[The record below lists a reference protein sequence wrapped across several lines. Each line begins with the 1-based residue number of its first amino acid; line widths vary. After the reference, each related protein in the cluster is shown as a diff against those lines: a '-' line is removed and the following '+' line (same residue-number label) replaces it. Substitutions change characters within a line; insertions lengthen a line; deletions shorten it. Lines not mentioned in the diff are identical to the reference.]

1 MATTYHAGRRV
12 QGTSTDAEVVYRGET
27 PTTSG
32 SDTIITFLQD
42 GKFTP
47 TSSFNVEYLVVGGGG
62 GSTTGGGGA
71 GGYLANG
78 SANHGVTA
86 QDYNITVGAGGTSTS
101 LSVGN
106 GKGGD
111 SSFSSFTA
119 TGGGAGAGSDQNQTG
134 VNGGSGGGGHSGWNP
149 PATTGGAGNTPSTT
163 PSQGND
169 GSGGAGSTWSYAY
182 GGAGGGSA
190 SAGSGAQPRV
200 GGSGTQND
208 ITGTNTYYSAGGGG
222 ANYFSTGGAGG
233 TGGGGNAGDA
243 GSGVGQDGQTYGSG
257 GGGTFVESGIASGK
271 QGIVIIRFATSGST
285 YETSLGG
292 RPTNVQAG
300 SRWEETDTRKMYHYE
315 SGLKYEDNFSSNGD
329 WVFTTSNASITGG
342 VLQCTQYR
350 SANDSATVSVGT
362 SIGTKF
368 LQQFEYEVD
377 SYPSSNGSNAWYGL
391 WSLPNT
397 TGANTGGQ
405 DFVVLLNNDGVNH
418 KISVG
423 QNTSAY
429 GGTGSTGSTW
439 IVLTVGTKYYIE
451 LIGNGD
457 DTYTLNIR
465 TVSHTGSHVT
475 NSPQTVT
482 KTGLSNLQYFGFKN
496 TTGGGNGGTVTKTD
510 DLKIYKGITTAGNV
524 WSEEGT

>member
-1 MATTYHAGRRV
+1 MAWGKNGTPDTFASAAAEASITDLTANIFNQFMCHSYSATSAGALWKR
-12 QGTSTDAEVVYRGET
+12 QFN
-27 PTTSG
+27 
-32 SDTIITFLQD
+32 SDTA
-42 GKFTP
+42 
-47 TSSFNVEYLVVGGGG
+47 SVYANRYS
-62 GSTTGGGGA
+62 
-71 GGYLANG
+71 ANG
-78 SANHGVTA
+78 ASDGTAVSQSNLNMSNNTNYDHFQLIYESAIVGEEKLGIEFLVEAGV
-86 QDYNITVGAGGTSTS
+86 
-101 LSVGN
+101 
-106 GKGGD
+106 
-111 SSFSSFTA
+111 
-119 TGGGAGAGSDQNQTG
+119 AGAGNAPNRREFVSKYVPSPDAPITG
-134 VNGGSGGGGHSGWNP
+134 IQMGS
-149 PATTGGAGNTPSTT
+149 
-163 PSQGND
+163 
-169 GSGGAGSTWSYAY
+169 
-182 GGAGGGSA
+182 
-190 SAGSGAQPRV
+190 
-200 GGSGTQND
+200 SGTAGISSNL
-208 ITGTNTYYSAGGGG
+208 SAL
-222 ANYFSTGGAGG
+222 
-233 TGGGGNAGDA
+233 
-243 GSGVGQDGQTYGSG
+243 GSDLTPVAAADS
-257 GGGTFVESGIASGK
+257 FA
-271 QGIVIIRFATSGST
+271 VI
-285 YETSLGG
+285 
-292 RPTNVQAG
+292 PNVQVG
-300 SRWEETDTRKMYHYE
+300 SRFEETDTRKMYHYE

>member
-1 MATTYHAGRRV
+1 MTPNDSWVCDFDITRNTGDYNDHPQLMLKSANSTYASPSTNGENQLLLQYAGNGNTGNSSGTIGGWNVKFREGGTNYQAGPVQVNYCQNVGTTLYYRMYMSKTGDGTRYVRKSAWTSDAYRTAEGSTGREIDSV
-12 QGTSTDAEVVYRGET
+12 GTTALNSGWSSSDDLRYLIVVNKNNNQANWTLSNFKFWNGVVSSGVADNMLSHT
-27 PTTSG
+27 PTINLNFT
-32 SDTIITFLQD
+32 D
-42 GKFTP
+42 G
-47 TSSFNVEYLVVGGGG
+47 Y
-62 GSTTGGGGA
+62 
-71 GGYLANG
+71 
-78 SANHGVTA
+78 
-86 QDYNITVGAGGTSTS
+86 
-101 LSVGN
+101 
-106 GKGGD
+106 
-111 SSFSSFTA
+111 
-119 TGGGAGAGSDQNQTG
+119 
-134 VNGGSGGGGHSGWNP
+134 
-149 PATTGGAGNTPSTT
+149 
-163 PSQGND
+163 
-169 GSGGAGSTWSYAY
+169 
-182 GGAGGGSA
+182 
-190 SAGSGAQPRV
+190 
-200 GGSGTQND
+200 
-208 ITGTNTYYSAGGGG
+208 
-222 ANYFSTGGAGG
+222 
-233 TGGGGNAGDA
+233 AGD
-243 GSGVGQDGQTYGSG
+243 T
-257 GGGTFVESGIASGK
+257 K
-271 QGIVIIRFATSGST
+271 
-285 YETSLGG
+285 
-292 RPTNVQAG
+292 PTNVQVG
-300 SRWEETDTRKMYHYE
+300 SRYEETDTRKMYHYE